1 MSYVL
6 ACVTLFN
13 TDPPEI
19 TIKARGR
26 AISRL
31 FRMPES
37 IKSVLVL
44 KL

>member
-1 MSYVL
+1 MTNNENIVYIGNKSLMSYVL

-26 AISRL
+26 AISR
-31 FRMPES
+31 
-37 IKSVLVL
+37 
-44 KL
+44 